1 MSQAAA
7 LPEPEFSRLIDI
19 RKIDGK
25 ELEISATPA
34 ECIAL
39 ARRFSLV
46 SIARLAARVQLVRE
60 GEVVLANGR
69 LLAELVQSCAI
80 SAEDLPVWID
90 EPLALRF
97 LSENA
102 AAAPISEEEEL
113 SADACD
119 EIPFSGDRL
128 DLGEAVAQSLALAID
143 PFATGPDAEKMRREA
158 GLLDEGQTGPIA
170 ALAALKSKKT
180 P

>member
-1 MSQAAA
+1 MSAP

-25 ELEISATPA
+25 ALDVVATPA
-34 ECIAL
+34 ECAAL
-39 ARRFSLV
+39 ALRFSLV
-46 SIARLAARVQLVRE
+46 SIGGLTARVQLVRD

-69 LLAELVQSCAI
+69 LVADIVQACAI
-80 SAEDLPVWID
+80 SAEDLPVRID

-102 AAAPISEEEEL
+102 VAVPISEEEEL

-119 EIPFSGDRL
+119 EIPFEGDRL
-128 DLGEAVAQSLALAID
+128 DLGEALAQSLALAID
-143 PFATGPDAEKMRREA
+143 PFATGPEADAIRQKA
-158 GLLDEGQTGPIA
+158 GLIDEGLAGPFA
-170 ALAALKSKKT
+170 ALAKLKK
-180 P
+180 PD